1 MKNVGGICLTTGRE
15 CGKIQH
21 GGHLIAT
28 IFNGDGNLANL
39 VPMNRN
45 LNRSALES
53 MEADWAR
60 LLLGYDVEVKIE
72 VFYDDL
78 I

>member
-1 MKNVGGICLTTGRE
+1 
-15 CGKIQH
+15 
-21 GGHLIAT
+21 
-28 IFNGDGNLANL
+28 
-39 VPMNRN
+39 MNRN

-60 LLLGYDVEVKIE
+60 LLLEYDVEVKIE